1 MDNSDYD
8 FVQFKN
14 FDNIGK
20 DIEEFIDLDEDSYIT
35 IDHIDN
41 NKIIHDLIDDN
52 NESIE
57 RMIYIDN
64 KYFYDDVKKSY
75 RDDYNVHEQF
85 SMDFNRNRF
94 YLNNNLVE
102 NITDLNDYLEYKFTK
117 DKNLQI
123 KMFSTQAIMGLPF
136 QILQNS
142 IFQKKNM
149 HVSELPA
156 NTEIYKG
163 FGIKI
168 DIVDDKILFSA
179 RKYLRI
185 FKLSRSRNDQTIY
198 IIKIKLDYEL
208 DDTKDVIMKIQM
220 NKVINS

>member
-1 MDNSDYD
+1 MDNLDYE
-8 FVQFKN
+8 FIQFKN

-20 DIEEFIDLDEDSYIT
+20 DIEEFVDLDEDSYIT

-41 NKIIHDLIDDN
+41 TKQIDDLLDN
-52 NESIE
+52 NNDLME
-57 RMIYIDN
+57 RMIYIN
-64 KYFYDDVKKSY
+64 HKYFYNDVKNSY
-75 RDDYNVHEQF
+75 RDDYNIYEQF

-102 NITDLNDYLEYKFTK
+102 HIKDIDNYLEYKFSK
-117 DKNLQI
+117 EKVLQI
-123 KMFSTQAIMGLPF
+123 MMLSTQAIMGLPF

-142 IFQKKNM
+142 VFQKKNI

-156 NTEIYKG
+156 TTELYNG

-168 DIVDDKILFSA
+168 NIVDDNIMFCA

-185 FKLSRSRNDQTIY
+185 FKLSRKRNDQTKY
-198 IIKIKLDYEL
+198 IIKIKLDFEL
-208 DDTKDVIMKIQM
+208 DNNKDVVMKIGM
-220 NKVINS
+220 SKVCD